1 MYLKPFEACFK
12 EGGAHGVMASY
23 NSLSSGLPAH
33 ADPWLLTKVLR
44 EDWGVVE
51 GEGVDNHLREIAR
64 LEQKKR

>member
-1 MYLKPFEACFK
+1 MDCEESVAQIREIMGDYA
-12 EGGAHGVMASY
+12 AAI
-23 NSLSSGLPAH
+23 A
-33 ADPWLLTKVLR
+33 AQRRIIDILR